1 MQSPKKRSIFRTM
14 KTLTAR
20 DLDKAMKEIEQET
33 KKKED
38 ENIKLFNEE
47 EDEKKKVVVDEKQK
61 H

>member
-1 MQSPKKRSIFRTM
+1 M

-33 KKKED
+33 QKKED

-47 EDEKKKVVVDEKQK
+47 EDEKKKLVVDEKQK